1 MFHFS
6 LFLLH
11 RRFKETRFNLIRSS
25 NRCNQTSF
33 LFHSGVNNGESEAA
47 IVRLRRCGPWR
58 EDLPSICGSGN
69 TN

>member
-33 LFHSGVNNGESEAA
+33 LFHSGVNNGEGEAA
-47 IVRLRRCGPWR
+47 TDTAAVRLQR
-58 EDLPSICGSGN
+58 
-69 TN
+69 